1 MDIKE
6 ISSKINIIKQYLS
19 VRLEDALNSE
29 RDRRAIYIGAAL
41 LSFFIL
47 MAFYNTFVKNS
58 NKYQNQSTALEEQ
71 FIKVKSLKNE
81 YKQSKQRLDE
91 LSKTVKREDEALISV
106 VEKILVDNQ
115 IERTSFSIKDSKLGE
130 SYSDQ
135 ISDESTVQVTL
146 RKIPFNKVVDI
157 LYSIQNRDSFLKVS
171 NLRLKTKFDKPEQVD
186 ASFKLSTFEIGQGI

>member
-19 VRLEDALNSE
+19 VRLEEALNSE